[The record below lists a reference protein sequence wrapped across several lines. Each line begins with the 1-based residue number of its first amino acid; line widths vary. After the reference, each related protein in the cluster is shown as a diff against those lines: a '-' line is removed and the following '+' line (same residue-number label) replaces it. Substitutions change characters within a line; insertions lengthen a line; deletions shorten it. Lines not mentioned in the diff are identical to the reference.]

1 MVTYVT
7 SVQDNEQTADVLWTI
22 AATRLLP
29 VVVLEDAASA
39 EPLAAA
45 LTAGGLRAI
54 EVTFRTAAAADAIR
68 AMAERPDLL
77 VGAGTVLTPAQVDQA
92 AEAGARFVVS
102 PGFSPAVVR
111 HCQERG
117 LPVFPGAATA
127 TEIQMALDAGLETV
141 KFFPAEQLGGAAMIK
156 ALAAP
161 FRSVRFIPTGGVNT
175 DNLADYL
182 ALPSVLAVGGTWMV
196 APALLAA
203 GRWAEVTRLTSAAV
217 AASRAGQPAS

>member
-1 MVTYVT
+1 MRG
-7 SVQDNEQTADVLWTI
+7 VLETI
-22 AATRLLP
+22 AATRILP
-29 VVVLEDAASA
+29 VVVLEDAGAA
-39 EPLAAA
+39 PDLAAA
-45 LTAGGLRAI
+45 LTAGGLRAA
-54 EVTFRTAAAADAIR
+54 EVTFRTAAAADTIA
-68 AMAERPDLL
+68 AMAERPDFL

-92 AEAGARFVVS
+92 ADAGARFVVS

-111 HCQERG
+111 RCQERG

-127 TEIQMALDAGLETV
+127 TEIQMAVDAGLETV
-141 KFFPAEQLGGAAMIK
+141 KFFPAEQLGGVGMIK

-182 ALPSVLAVGGTWMV
+182 ALPAVLAVGGTWMV

-203 GRWAEVTRLTSAAV
+203 GRWDEVTRLTAATV
-217 AASRAGQPAS
+217 AAARSDTRSTV

>member
-1 MVTYVT
+1 VTT
-7 SVQDNEQTADVLWTI
+7 VQDDEQMRGVLETI
-22 AATRLLP
+22 AATRILP
-29 VVVLEDAASA
+29 VVVLEDAGAA
-39 EPLAAA
+39 PDLAAA
-45 LTAGGLRAI
+45 LTAGGLRAA
-54 EVTFRTAAAADAIR
+54 EVTFRTAAAADTIA
-68 AMAERPDLL
+68 AMAERPDFL

-92 AEAGARFVVS
+92 ADAGARFVVS

-111 HCQERG
+111 RCQERG

-127 TEIQMALDAGLETV
+127 TEIQMAVDAGLETV
-141 KFFPAEQLGGAAMIK
+141 KFFPAEQLGGVGMIK

-182 ALPSVLAVGGTWMV
+182 ALPAVLAVGGTWMV

-203 GRWAEVTRLTSAAV
+203 GRWDEVTRLTAATV
-217 AASRAGQPAS
+217 AAARSDTRSTV